1 MAGMRPI
8 DHFFSGLARLESS
21 LRPGTVLDAASAER
35 LSRDFTSLVGP
46 VIGAAPAE
54 QFFFRARERL
64 EKRGGSPA
72 DLGVLAAFFLGDFD
86 DSSMSLG
93 DEDWEDIRETLEEAS
108 EEMNL
113 ETLTA
118 LMGELLHRGKV

>member
-21 LRPGTVLDAASAER
+21 LRPGETAPAER
-35 LSRDFTSLVGP
+35 LARDFSSLVGP

-54 QFFFRARERL
+54 QLFFRAWERR
-64 EKRGGSPA
+64 EKRGGSLS
-72 DLGVLAAFFLGDFD
+72 DLGALAAFFLGDFD
-86 DSSMSLG
+86 DASMSLG
-93 DEDWEDIRETLEEAS
+93 DEDWEDIRETLEEVS
-108 EEMNL
+108 EEMNM

-118 LMGELLHRGKV
+118 LMGELLGRGKV